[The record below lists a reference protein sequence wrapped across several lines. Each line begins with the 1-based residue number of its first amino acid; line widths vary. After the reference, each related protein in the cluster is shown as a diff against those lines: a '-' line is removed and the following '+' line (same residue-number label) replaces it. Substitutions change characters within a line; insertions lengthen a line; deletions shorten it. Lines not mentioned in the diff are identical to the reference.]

1 MWCRLKE
8 TSLVSTSLW
17 SKRLG
22 RFRISHDREAIQR
35 SLPDLASEE
44 QHKGPHIWL
53 ILAIPERTH
62 HPAPIATCSSEL
74 WAVTLCLNF
83 RTSLRSPYS
92 TQHLSSEQDTES
104 HSSLHSHRELAE
116 RHPEDPAS
124 LSHWQVFQEAFIGQ
138 WILPCLKVKVC
149 FRSRAWPFPD
159 LSPGLHSITICPCP
173 PREYSPTL
181 PCGKTHQPSLGY
193 SATCSSL
200 CEQWSCTYQG
210 LTSDLT
216 WAFLSLLAL
225 FFLKSRWMAYIAHYS
240 CAV

>member
-1 MWCRLKE
+1 MNTCGAD
-8 TSLVSTSLW
+8 
-17 SKRLG
+17 SKKPALFLQAYRPNIFG

-62 HPAPIATCSSEL
+62 HPAPTATCSSEL

-138 WILPCLKVKVC
+138 IG
-149 FRSRAWPFPD
+149 RA
-159 LSPGLHSITICPCP
+159 SC
-173 PREYSPTL
+173 RE
-181 PCGKTHQPSLGY
+181 
-193 SATCSSL
+193 
-200 CEQWSCTYQG
+200 
-210 LTSDLT
+210 
-216 WAFLSLLAL
+216 
-225 FFLKSRWMAYIAHYS
+225 R
-240 CAV
+240 V